1 MPPEKQLITDF
12 ITLMKQKGSTNCDI
26 ARALGVSEGTV
37 RYRLKRKGKPDL
49 RKNRPSGLDPYHDV
63 ILNWINL
70 VDDGSDKRRR
80 PPFKVLYTEL
90 RCDHGYKGSYDSVC
104 HYMRRHFPDF
114 WKRKPFTRIETPPGV
129 LMQVDWKE
137 SVPVC
142 LGSARNRVKLN
153 FLLIQ
158 MSFSRKGVLL
168 VFDDRR
174 LDSFLAGHM
183 EAFQRFGGVT
193 EVIRSDC
200 LRSAVTR
207 YKGRES
213 LLNEGYKRFLNELG
227 IKAFP
232 ARPAKGSD
240 KGKVERKIRSI
251 MERVYLSGRVFR
263 DLSDLQARID
273 RAMEELEKEQR
284 CGATGLSIADSW
296 AYERKYL
303 KPLKRIQYD
312 YPIHERLAT
321 VNRDC
326 TVRFRNNYYQVE
338 QRFMGRI
345 VYCVQ
350 TRLHIKIYLH
360 NELIAQYPY
369 LPKSKGMVMLSQ
381 KALRDPGLIVSDWT
395 REKALEVACRQ
406 VEIYEH
412 ISNGGC

>member
-1 MPPEKQLITDF
+1 M
-12 ITLMKQKGSTNCDI
+12 
-26 ARALGVSEGTV
+26 
-37 RYRLKRKGKPDL
+37 KRKGKPDL

-63 ILNWINL
+63 ILSWINRA
-70 VDDGSDKRRR
+70 DADSDKRRR

-90 RCDHGYKGSYDSVC
+90 RCDHGYQGSYDSVC

-174 LDSFLAGHM
+174 LDRFLAGHM

-193 EVIRSDC
+193 EVIRS
-200 LRSAVTR
+200 
-207 YKGRES
+207 
-213 LLNEGYKRFLNELG
+213 
-227 IKAFP
+227 
-232 ARPAKGSD
+232 
-240 KGKVERKIRSI
+240 I

-263 DLSDLQARID
+263 AMSDLQTRID

-284 CGATGLSIADSW
+284 CGATGLSVADSW

-312 YPIHERLAT
+312 YPIHERLAM
-321 VNRDC
+321 VKRDC
-326 TVRFRNNYYQVE
+326 TVRFRNNCYQVE
-338 QRFMGRI
+338 QRFMGRT

-369 LPKSKGMVMLSQ
+369 LPHSKGMVMLSE

-406 VEIYEH
+406 VEIYEQ
-412 ISNGGC
+412 ISTGGF